1 MSLIRELLSIM
12 KEKQMVEEKD
22 FPYVQKILTACEKG
36 IEEEKRSIHEKYSKI
51 IEEDYKEYKRTNDLL
66 FDRIEMRKKAKSD
79 KEARYE
85 KKIIEFRGRISRLK
99 ETKRKN
105 DEDLE
110 METARQA
117 PGATGVN
124 LKRNNVESSHG
135 GDRAIGLFADPKR
148 VGTSTGNSSGQSR
161 HKGMICR
168 LDVMFAYILLLS
180 GLACGIILDKPKT
193 MSVRVISD
201 NDDDMTLNEIARAS
215 TRRGQKKEVRVK
227 GSSNSMQKRKR
238 SMNEGKNNVASE

>member
-1 MSLIRELLSIM
+1 MSSIWELLSIM
-12 KEKQMVEEKD
+12 KEKQKVEEKD
-22 FPYVQKILTACEKG
+22 FSFAQTILMDCEKG

-79 KEARYE
+79 KEALYE

-105 DEDLE
+105 DEEKLDIDLE
-110 METARQA
+110 VETACQA

-124 LKRNNVESSHG
+124 LKRNNVESSQG
-135 GDRAIGLFADPKR
+135 EDLAIGLLADPKR

-161 HKGMICR
+161 HKVVIQE
-168 LDVMFAYILLLS
+168 
-180 GLACGIILDKPKT
+180 T
-193 MSVRVISD
+193 MSVRVMRD

-215 TRRGQKKEVRVK
+215 TRRGQKKEVHVK

>member
-22 FPYVQKILTACEKG
+22 FPFAQKILTACEKG

-85 KKIIEFRGRISRLK
+85 KKIIEFRRRIFRLK

-161 HKGMICR
+161 HKG
-168 LDVMFAYILLLS
+168 
-180 GLACGIILDKPKT
+180 LACGIILDKPKT

-201 NDDDMTLNEIARAS
+201 NDDDMSLNEIARAS

-227 GSSNSMQKRKR
+227 GSSNSMKKRKR

>member
-1 MSLIRELLSIM
+1 MSSIWELLSIM
-12 KEKQMVEEKD
+12 KEKQKVEEKD
-22 FPYVQKILTACEKG
+22 FPFAQKILTDCEKG
-36 IEEEKRSIHEKYSKI
+36 IEEENRSIHEKYSKI

-79 KEARYE
+79 KEALYE

-110 METARQA
+110 VETACQA

-124 LKRNNVESSHG
+124 LKRNNVESSQG
-135 GDRAIGLFADPKR
+135 EDLAIGLLAYPKR

-161 HKGMICR
+161 HKGIKV
-168 LDVMFAYILLLS
+168 L
-180 GLACGIILDKPKT
+180 
-193 MSVRVISD
+193 
-201 NDDDMTLNEIARAS
+201 
-215 TRRGQKKEVRVK
+215 
-227 GSSNSMQKRKR
+227 
-238 SMNEGKNNVASE
+238 